1 MAVSMSLSDGWG
13 LVASSADADIIWP
26 AWHYP
31 HCGTSTSIQ
40 ARCTGWVPSADN
52 PSMVVTGSF
61 TVPTCVWQDRTALPF
76 TWTVQAPQS
85 PAPQPNLVPF
95 MSRTS
100 RRTHKRGVSAG
111 TSTVLDCP
119 FTLSVY
125 AMSHSPEPA
134 ATPAGGVSVANTSVE
149 VIGLIRVSHV
159 ESNTWPIRC
168 QGQAATSSIAT
179 VASREGN
186 P

>member
-1 MAVSMSLSDGWG
+1 MAPSISLSDGCL
-13 LVASSADADIIWP
+13 LVESSAAADIIWP
-26 AWHYP
+26 AWQYP

-40 ARCTGWVPSADN
+40 ARCTGCVPSTDN
-52 PSMVVTGSF
+52 PSIVVTGSF

-76 TWTVQAPQS
+76 TWTVQAPHS

-100 RRTHKRGVSAG
+100 RSTHKRGVSAG

-125 AMSHSPEPA
+125 AMFLSPEPTE
-134 ATPAGGVSVANTSVE
+134 TP
-149 VIGLIRVSHV
+149 
-159 ESNTWPIRC
+159 
-168 QGQAATSSIAT
+168 QG
-179 VASREGN
+179 
-186 P
+186 

>member
-1 MAVSMSLSDGWG
+1 MAESMSLSVGWG
-13 LVASSADADIIWP
+13 LLASSADADIIWP
-26 AWHYP
+26 AWQYP

-40 ARCTGWVPSADN
+40 AFCTGCVPSADN

-76 TWTVQAPQS
+76 RWTVQAPQS

-100 RRTHKRGVSAG
+100 RRTHNRGVSAG

-125 AMSHSPEPA
+125 AMSL
-134 ATPAGGVSVANTSVE
+134 TPDSTGPSWA
-149 VIGLIRVSHV
+149 
-159 ESNTWPIRC
+159 ESGCEIHPLR
-168 QGQAATSSIAT
+168 
-179 VASREGN
+179 
-186 P
+186 